1 MSPPSQMNCH
11 SCHQPIRPGSKFCPL
26 CGAAQA
32 ETTPCPACRA
42 PVVSGKTFCPHCGA
56 SLSDEAEAT
65 EAQQRAD
72 EDELTRLILPG
83 DETLADRL
91 EQDFSAADR
100 LPQEPE
106 EPEDPVTE
114 MFLESNWQAE
124 GGLADLARQGAADV
138 DPTPPPNGDASA
150 AEPAPEPPPVPAQPT
165 SDEDLERTV
174 ILRSGLG
181 KAPDLP
187 PATPSQSEPAA
198 NGSPPG
204 ADWGVETVR
213 LSAEALQQAREPEP
227 SQPET
232 ARRAPLRLAAAA
244 TIVVA
249 LLAGIVWWLTGADEP
264 TPPAASA
271 PRPFAQDAAPSAEP
285 PIAPIEADAPLPPI
299 SPEQLP
305 EPAATADDV
314 APPADDDAAPAL
326 PASDELPTAATDAID
341 SGANTDAGEPS
352 TTTAAP
358 AAVEPP
364 PEPKP
369 VPKPAPRPKPRPKPT
384 PKPKPAPPPPPE
396 PPAPPVPEPPPSA
409 PTLPGWQLRLR
420 EELAVCDQKSFLA
433 KALCREKVRWSY
445 CAPDRWDKVPECAV
459 KNQ

>member
-271 PRPFAQDAAPSAEP
+271 QVETHQFVVQHQAQGLQRLLYDPVMVQDQVGQPGQVVPLAGVGKDVGSGHRPGKINQRV
-285 PIAPIEADAPLPPI
+285 IAD
-299 SPEQLP
+299 
-305 EPAATADDV
+305 
-314 APPADDDAAPAL
+314 
-326 PASDELPTAATDAID
+326 
-341 SGANTDAGEPS
+341 
-352 TTTAAP
+352 
-358 AAVEPP
+358 
-364 PEPKP
+364 
-369 VPKPAPRPKPRPKPT
+369 
-384 PKPKPAPPPPPE
+384 
-396 PPAPPVPEPPPSA
+396 
-409 PTLPGWQLRLR
+409 
-420 EELAVCDQKSFLA
+420 
-433 KALCREKVRWSY
+433 REKTLQQPVVRLQFNSVG
-445 CAPDRWDKVPECAV
+445 A
-459 KNQ
+459 